1 MILDI
6 VNIIFLLIYNNLLL
20 YKYKLIQFIFIGFVI
35 SLYEYPKTIPT
46 LWNSVKEF
54 MEKYPDY
61 IEKDNLV
68 DFISN
73 DRGENF
79 NLYVITFLDSC
90 ILPLFT

>member
-6 VNIIFLLIYNNLLL
+6 VNIIYLLIYNNFLL
-20 YKYKLIQFIFIGFVI
+20 YKNKFIQFIFIGFTI

-61 IEKDNLV
+61 VEKDNLI

-73 DRGENF
+73 DSGENF
-79 NLYVITFLDSC
+79 NLYVITFLDDF
-90 ILPLFT
+90 ILPLLT